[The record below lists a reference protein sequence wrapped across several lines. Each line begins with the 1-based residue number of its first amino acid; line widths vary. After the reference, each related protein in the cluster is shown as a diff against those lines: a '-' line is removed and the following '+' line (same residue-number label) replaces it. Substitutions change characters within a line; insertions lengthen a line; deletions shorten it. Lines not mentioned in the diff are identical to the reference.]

1 MLFYQELVP
10 TSMKFLITGGA
21 GFIGSHLVDKLLSD
35 GYHVKVIDNESASEN
50 DFFYWNEKADNY
62 CYDISNYNKIERL
75 FRDIDCVF
83 HLAAES
89 RIQTAIKNPAK
100 TFRVNFKGTL
110 NILNACKKY
119 NVNRIIYSSTSSI
132 YGLKNIPPLKENMA
146 RNCLNPYSSSKVAG
160 EDLVKIFSRLYN
172 LKSIILRYFNVYGE
186 RQPTKGHYAPV
197 VGLFQ
202 KMKKDGKPMTVVGDG
217 KARRDYTHVKD
228 VVNANILAAMKK
240 DLLKTETINIG
251 TGTNYSV
258 LELVDMIG
266 GDYVHIPP
274 RLGEAKETL
283 ADISKA
289 KNYLNWEPS
298 ISIKNWI
305 KNK

>member
-1 MLFYQELVP
+1 
-10 TSMKFLITGGA
+10 MKFLVTGGA
-21 GFIGSHLVDKLLSD
+21 GFIGSHLVDKLLGD
-35 GYHVKVIDNESASEN
+35 GYDVKVIDNESASEN

-62 CYDISNYNKIERL
+62 LYDILNDNKIEKL
-75 FRDIDCVF
+75 FKDIDCVF

-89 RIQTAIKNPAK
+89 RIQTAIKNPSK
-100 TFRVNFKGTL
+100 TFSVNFKGTL

-132 YGLKNIPPLKENMA
+132 YGLKNIPPLKENMD
-146 RNCLNPYSSSKVAG
+146 RDCLNPYSSSKAAG
-160 EDLVKIFSRLYN
+160 EDLVKIFSRFYN

-186 RQPTKGHYAPV
+186 RQPTKGQYAPV

-240 DLLKTETINIG
+240 DLLRTETINIG

-266 GDYVHIPP
+266 DDYVHIPP
-274 RLGEAKETL
+274 RLGEATETL

>member
-1 MLFYQELVP
+1 MRFLV
-10 TSMKFLITGGA
+10 SGGA
-21 GFIGSHLVDKLLSD
+21 GFIGSHLVDSLID
-35 GYHVKVIDNESASEN
+35 CNHDVVVIDNESALEN
-50 DFFYWNEKADNY
+50 ENFYWNKSAENY
-62 CYDISNYNKIERL
+62 KYDICDYNKIENL
-75 FRDIDCVF
+75 FKNIDCVF

-100 TFRVNFKGTL
+100 TFRVNFIGTL
-110 NILNACKKY
+110 NVLKACKQYK
-119 NVNRIIYSSTSSI
+119 VERVLYSSTSSY
-132 YGLKNIPPLKENMA
+132 YGLKNDVPLVEDMD
-146 RNCLNPYSSSKVAG
+146 RDCLNPYSSSKVAG
-160 EDLVKIFSRLYN
+160 EDLVKMYSKLYN
-172 LKSIILRYFNVYGE
+172 IKSVIFRYFNVYGE
-186 RQPTKGHYAPV
+186 RQPTKGQYAPV

-202 KMKKDGKPMTVVGDG
+202 KMKSEGKPMTVVGEGD
-217 KARRDYTHVKD
+217 ARRDYTHVKD
-228 VVNANILAAMKK
+228 VVSANVLAAMKK

-289 KNYLNWEPS
+289 KKYLDWEPS
-298 ISIKNWI
+298 IFLENWI
-305 KNK
+305 ENK

>member
-1 MLFYQELVP
+1 
-10 TSMKFLITGGA
+10 MKFLVTGGA
-21 GFIGSHLVDKLLSD
+21 GFIGSHLVDKLLGD
-35 GYHVKVIDNESASEN
+35 GYDVKVIDNESASEN

-62 CYDISNYNKIERL
+62 LYDILNYNKIEKL
-75 FRDIDCVF
+75 FKDIDCVF

-89 RIQTAIKNPAK
+89 RIQTAIKNPSK
-100 TFRVNFKGTL
+100 TFSVNFKGTL

-132 YGLKNIPPLKENMA
+132 YGLKNIPPLKENMD
-146 RNCLNPYSSSKVAG
+146 RDCLNPYSSSKAAG
-160 EDLVKIFSRLYN
+160 EDLVKIFSRFYN

-186 RQPTKGHYAPV
+186 RQPTKGQYAPV

-217 KARRDYTHVKD
+217 KARRGYTHVED
-228 VVNANILAAMKK
+228 VVKANILAAMKK
-240 DLLKTETINIG
+240 DLLRTETINIG

-266 GDYVHIPP
+266 DDYVHIPP

-289 KNYLNWEPS
+289 KTYLNWEPS

>member
-1 MLFYQELVP
+1 
-10 TSMKFLITGGA
+10 MKFLVTGGA
-21 GFIGSHLVDKLLSD
+21 GFIGSHLVDKLLGD
-35 GYHVKVIDNESASEN
+35 GYDVKVIDNESASEN

-62 CYDISNYNKIERL
+62 LYDILNDNKIEKL
-75 FRDIDCVF
+75 FKDIDCVF

-89 RIQTAIKNPAK
+89 RIQTAIKNPSK
-100 TFRVNFKGTL
+100 TFSVNFKGTL

-132 YGLKNIPPLKENMA
+132 YGLKNIPPLKENMD
-146 RNCLNPYSSSKVAG
+146 RDCLNPYSSSKAAG
-160 EDLVKIFSRLYN
+160 EDLVKIFSRFYN

-186 RQPTKGHYAPV
+186 RQPTKGQYAPV

-240 DLLKTETINIG
+240 DLLRTETINIG

-266 GDYVHIPP
+266 DDYVHIPP
-274 RLGEAKETL
+274 RLGEAIETL